1 MKLIKTIGAALYSGL
16 LLFAISCNQGDKK
29 NVDDAVL
36 KPDSDT
42 TKKNVHTPKPANI
55 MIIKHRVADFN
66 KWLTAYKTDDS
77 VRLIY
82 GLHSYGVSR
91 GIDDPSLVMVTLL
104 VDDMHRAKEFASLPA
119 LKTKMKNAGVQEE
132 PSIMYFDRQ
141 ALDLSTNNVAVRV
154 MVNHKVKDWDAWKKE
169 FDSHHQARIDAGLID
184 RAVGYEADNNKMV
197 IIVAVVNDLKK
208 AKTFFSS
215 ADLKNKM
222 QVAGVEGEPT
232 IFFYNLVKKF

>member
-77 VRLIY
+77 VRLI
-82 GLHSYGVSR
+82 
-91 GIDDPSLVMVTLL
+91 
-104 VDDMHRAKEFASLPA
+104 
-119 LKTKMKNAGVQEE
+119 
-132 PSIMYFDRQ
+132 
-141 ALDLSTNNVAVRV
+141 
-154 MVNHKVKDWDAWKKE
+154 
-169 FDSHHQARIDAGLID
+169 
-184 RAVGYEADNNKMV
+184 
-197 IIVAVVNDLKK
+197 
-208 AKTFFSS
+208 
-215 ADLKNKM
+215 
-222 QVAGVEGEPT
+222 
-232 IFFYNLVKKF
+232 